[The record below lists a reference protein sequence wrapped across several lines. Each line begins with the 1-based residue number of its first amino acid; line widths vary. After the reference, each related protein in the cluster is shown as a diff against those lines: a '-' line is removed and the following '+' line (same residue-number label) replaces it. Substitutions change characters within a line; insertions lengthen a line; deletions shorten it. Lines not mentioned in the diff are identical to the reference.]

1 MVGSIIFGILMFGV
15 IIFVHELGH
24 FLTAK
29 WTGVGINEF
38 SIGMGPK
45 ILSKK
50 GRDGVLY
57 SLRLLPIGGYVSM
70 IGEDEDVDD
79 ERALCKKPVWKRFI
93 VMAAGSFMNLFL
105 GFAIMLILVGVS
117 QNIYSTTIEDLRVVD
132 TDGNF
137 LDEYQGLREGDKIL
151 KIDNKR
157 IRVQY
162 DYSFTAM
169 RVGREPCDITVL
181 RNGEK
186 LIIENFRFPTFTES
200 GVEFGNPN
208 FFVPEKLEKNIGT
221 VLYNGFFQSVSA
233 VKLVFSSLVDLV
245 SGKYGVEA
253 VSGPVGVIG
262 EIGETAKLGYEALL
276 FLVSIIAINIGI
288 MNLLPL
294 PALDGGRIFFLLI
307 ELIRGKPIK
316 PEHEGYVHFA
326 GIVLLLAFMVFVTYN
341 DIIKL
346 ITG

>member
-1 MVGSIIFGILMFGV
+1 MAGSIIFGILMFGV
-15 IIFVHELGH
+15 IILVHELGH

-38 SIGMGPK
+38 AIGMGPK
-45 ILSKK
+45 LLSKK
-50 GRDGVLY
+50 GKDGVLY

-93 VMAAGSFMNLFL
+93 VMAAGSFMNLLL
-105 GFAIMLILVGVS
+105 GFVIMLVLVSFS
-117 QNIYSTTIEDLRVVD
+117 QSIYSTTIEDLRVVD
-132 TDGNF
+132 AEGNF
-137 LDEYQGLREGDKIL
+137 LEEYQGMREGDTIL

-169 RVGREPCDITVL
+169 RIGGEPCDITVL
-181 RNGEK
+181 RQGK
-186 LIIENFRFPTFTES
+186 TVVIENFRFPTFIES

-208 FFVPEKLEKNIGT
+208 FFVPAKLEKNFGT
-221 VLYNGFFQSVSA
+221 VLYNGFFQSVST
-233 VKLVFSSLVDLV
+233 VKLVLNSLVDMI
-245 SGKYGVEA
+245 SGKYGAEA
-253 VSGPVGVIG
+253 MSGPVGVIS
-262 EIGETAKLGYEALL
+262 EIEKTAKIGIEALL
-276 FLVSIIAINIGI
+276 FFIALIAINIGI

-326 GIVLLLAFMVFVTYN
+326 GIVLLLVLMVFVTYN
-341 DIIKL
+341 DIVKL